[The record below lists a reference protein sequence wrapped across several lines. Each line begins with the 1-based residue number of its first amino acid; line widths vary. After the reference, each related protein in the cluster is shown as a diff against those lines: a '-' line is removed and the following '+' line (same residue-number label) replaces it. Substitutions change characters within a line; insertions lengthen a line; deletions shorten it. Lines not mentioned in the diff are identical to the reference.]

1 MTRAKWILLVF
12 VGLALS
18 SWLVLSSR
26 ATTRQ
31 GVNFRV
37 QALEIPLYLKLLDFF
52 VRDRHYGEIAERIT
66 KGVKGDEEKVQA
78 VFEWTRKHIL
88 PIPAGMP
95 VMDDHVLNIIIRGYG
110 SIDQAADVFATLST
124 YAGIP
129 AFWTKVALP
138 GSCRHLIMAFA
149 RLARGWTVLDPYNG
163 VLFRN
168 ERGGLA
174 TVDELRADPSRAKRL
189 VGAREY
195 KGVPYYRFVEALG
208 TVSSPA
214 ALRAEM
220 QMPWP
225 RLRYEFKGLLSTA
238 LGGGHARA
246 VVQEPDWWEEC

>member
-12 VGLALS
+12 LGLALS

-95 VMDDHVLNIIIRGYG
+95 
-110 SIDQAADVFATLST
+110 
-124 YAGIP
+124 AGI
-129 AFWTKVALP
+129 
-138 GSCRHLIMAFA
+138 GRIC
-149 RLARGWTVLDPYNG
+149 
-163 VLFRN
+163 FRVHSKT
-168 ERGGLA
+168 A
-174 TVDELRADPSRAKRL
+174 CTFS
-189 VGAREY
+189 
-195 KGVPYYRFVEALG
+195 
-208 TVSSPA
+208 SSPFTPLVMRSA
-214 ALRAEM
+214 IS
-220 QMPWP
+220 P
-225 RLRYEFKGLLSTA
+225 
-238 LGGGHARA
+238 
-246 VVQEPDWWEEC
+246 